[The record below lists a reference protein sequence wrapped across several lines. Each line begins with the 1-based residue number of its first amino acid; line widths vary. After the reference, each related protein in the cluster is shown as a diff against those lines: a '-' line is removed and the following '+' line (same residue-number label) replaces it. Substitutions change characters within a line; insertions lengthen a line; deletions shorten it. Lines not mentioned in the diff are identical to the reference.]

1 MLINSTKHETIVV
14 KLFHYFGGKL
24 MGSALLLVFR
34 SDIRTFTSSAIVDV
48 IKKAYLD
55 SSRSSRNAFWCIGPF
70 FVDLC

>member
-1 MLINSTKHETIVV
+1 
-14 KLFHYFGGKL
+14 

-55 SSRSSRNAFWCIGPF
+55 SSRSSRNAFWCTGPF